1 MSQRFVCS
9 KMPAGLM
16 FSFCVFLLPSVLT
29 HRNTNHIYFL
39 DEGADI
45 RLKGPDNPGDGPVVW
60 EWKAHSGQV
69 MRRLVTFHKRSSG
82 WWDAQWNDQTGDQDL
97 YRKARQD
104 SDTINLRIYNPTFKL
119 AGSFIL
125 TQTQPSNKT
134 LKLYELFGI
143 KVERSPQRAVVG
155 SDVTLSCTISKLSDT
170 VSLQWKPRDSSQQDR
185 RNTDQIRLNNTVYL
199 IVRHV
204 AVEDQELYT
213 CEVQENGSSILTGK
227 AHFSVA
233 NNLYQESYTLYR
245 SGTDRSEL
253 DLICYSVASTYNA
266 AAWTWSSHHL
276 PNQEK
281 KIATASKSQPIDVN
295 RTDFGSRLVPT
306 VGHFNGR
313 TFSVRIVP
321 VLFDDAGVYTCS
333 LESSKFVTIKLIT
346 VKAEPSDAETEGDT
360 VTPTCSVSDVTEP
373 MRLVW
378 INSDGRT
385 VGEKTLN
392 GRNGEEKSLRLII
405 QKADRGRG
413 NWICAV
419 FYQNQPQVLVPYYL
433 EPSDDYTFK
442 HTNVVIFGS
451 LALLLVIV
459 LTVVLCLRKRK
470 VAGVTEMPVPETS
483 RVAENTTVNRKAK
496 VDDTERE
503 DIHYGSIAFQTS
515 SPGSRHGTQC
525 NKQSSDPNLAPSK
538 EDGSSVIYAQI
549 AQADYT

>member
-16 FSFCVFLLPSVLT
+16 FSFCVFLLPPVLT

-69 MRRLVTFHKRSSG
+69 MQRLVTFHKRSSG

-104 SDTINLRIYNPTFKL
+104 PGTINLIIYNPTFKL

-143 KVERSPQRAVVG
+143 KVERSPQSAVVG

-170 VSLQWKPRDSSQQDR
+170 VSLQWKHRNSSQQNR
-185 RNTDQIRLNNTVYL
+185 RNTDRIRLNNTVYL

-253 DLICYSVASTYNA
+253 DLICRSVASTYNA

-333 LESSKFVTIKLIT
+333 LGSSKFVTIKLIT

-419 FYQNQPQVLVPYYL
+419 FYQNQPKVLVPYYL
-433 EPSDDYTFK
+433 EPSVRVRPLPTIWMVTVSGY
-442 HTNVVIFGS
+442 
-451 LALLLVIV
+451 LLVKLGIAV
-459 LTVVLCLRKRK
+459 GLISCLKRMNRISHSGSPQK
-470 VAGVTEMPVPETS
+470 ATGNETDDAPE
-483 RVAENTTVNRKAK
+483 A
-496 VDDTERE
+496 
-503 DIHYGSIAFQTS
+503 IALQTL
-515 SPGSRHGTQC
+515 
-525 NKQSSDPNLAPSK
+525 NSDPDL
-538 EDGSSVIYAQI
+538 ETIE
-549 AQADYT
+549 